1 MSEGW
6 ARVNGR
12 GANERRRGAAKGGMP
27 SAVEEGLEVEF
38 IVPEAA
44 PAPAG
49 AFARAG

>member
-12 GANERRRGAAKGGMP
+12 GANERRRGAATGGMP
-27 SAVEEGLEVEF
+27 SAVEEGLEAEF
-38 IVPEAA
+38 TMSEAA
-44 PAPAG
+44 PALAG